1 MHSVDQKVPSTSTA
15 NTSVSFFL
23 IPASGRPALPY
34 PEPGG
39 TTRRTRLPVFTPVK
53 PSTQPLMTWESS
65 RVKEAGSLR
74 SHEASNTLP
83 VLQLRP
89 TYLTT
94 TRSPLATGAP
104 SPWITFRTVVS
115 AGGFTEVGIVIVG
128 FLSPAPLTAGRAP
141 PPPDATAGFR
151 LDLAE

>member
-34 PEPGG
+34 TEPGG

-53 PSTQPLMTWESS
+53 PSTHPLITWESS
-65 RVKEAGSLR
+65 RLKQAGSWP
-74 SHEASNTLP
+74 SHEWSNTLP
-83 VLQLRP
+83 WLRLRP
-89 TYLTT
+89 PYLTT
-94 TRSPLATGAP
+94 TRLPLATGAP
-104 SPWITFRTVVS
+104 SPSITFRTVVL
-115 AGGFTEVGIVIVG
+115 AGGFAEAGIVIVG
-128 FLSPAPLTAGRAP
+128 FSSPAPLTAGRAP